1 MAVALKPLVDFRLP
15 AAPVLTL
22 ADFDAPPE
30 GPPDFELDGGRL
42 IAMPRPHPRHQAI
55 LRENTTTE
63 LVLYLRSSRIGMC
76 WPEIDVQLS
85 RRRVRA

>member
-22 ADFDAPPE
+22 ADFDALPE

-42 IAMPRPHPRHQAI
+42 IAMPRPHPRHQKVDHAF
-55 LRENTTTE
+55 EVAADWTSTSSAH
-63 LVLYLRSSRIGMC
+63 VLIGS
-76 WPEIDVQLS
+76 VLA
-85 RRRVRA
+85 RN